1 VDTLRQYSGKV
12 VRLAAML
19 LRESDHYFI
28 SLPQDIVCLLVKL
41 REILLASNTTNTLG
55 HAIHKL
61 LIAIWTREWLPTEKD
76 PISDPTIRFLALS
89 SVDVH
94 GGFRDAKEITNPIAA
109 LEYCMRLTFLVEIH
123 LQSKKHKKNSY
134 AIAAK
139 ELSHWYIE
147 KFEST
152 FNSLRTL
159 QHRATAIAYATPS
172 LPRLWWVD
180 PDIFHIMMYEGNK
193 ITFDDL
199 SKVFNMMEKDLITS
213 WEDNVLLGLKLHIDY
228 DELYDDIS
236 NTTVGYSFLEHSQN
250 LCFRNRDQLVTAIVN
265 DQELSKQ
272 FLCDQTGPDGG
283 VLWNVLQLRSWLSS
297 YAEFAGILMARVEMT
312 AGSPARGTE
321 VACLEYRNTPTRQ
334 GRGLYVMG
342 KFLATLC
349 RYHKSQNNTMQDK
362 LIPHAL
368 DGLCSD
374 LIVQD
379 LAIARPFAELASYI
393 CFPNKPEIQA
403 CYRTFLFVKKGELFD
418 TPKLSAYLKHYTEA
432 GLGYGAG
439 VNSWRH
445 ISIGFRRQLC
455 PRIFRMM
462 ENNDNEMV
470 AALQAAHSVQT
481 ERRLYG
487 LSDESMLVESH
498 IHLQHFL
505 DASTD
510 WQNLCRIVP
519 GGQMLP
525 YNQARGVDYHDPL
538 KNSNEGRTHMGLTN
552 ANLTYIVDHLKP
564 AISSMVLSLNAEK
577 FTTQFGPLLDDMISA
592 SISKALS
599 KCHKF
604 IDILPIK

>member
-1 VDTLRQYSGKV
+1 
-12 VRLAAML
+12 ML
-19 LRESDHYFI
+19 LRQSDHYSL
-28 SLPQDIVCLLVKL
+28 SLPQDIVGLLRKL
-41 REILLASNTTNTLG
+41 QEILLTSNTTNTLG
-55 HAIHKL
+55 HAIHKV

-89 SVDVH
+89 SIDAH
-94 GGFRDAKEITNPIAA
+94 GGFQEAKEITNPIAA

-123 LQSKKHKKNSY
+123 SQSKKHKKNSQ
-134 AIAAK
+134 ATVAK
-139 ELSHWYIE
+139 ELSRWYIE

-180 PDIFHIMMYEGNK
+180 PDTFHTMMYEGNK
-193 ITFDDL
+193 IIFDDV
-199 SKVFNMMEKDLITS
+199 SKVFNKMEDDLIST
-213 WEDNVLLGLKLHIDY
+213 WEQHILLGLKLRVDY

-236 NTTVGYSFLEHSQN
+236 NTTVGYSFLNHSQN
-250 LCFRNRDQLVTAIVN
+250 QCFTNRDRLVTAIIN
-265 DQELSKQ
+265 DPELSKQ
-272 FLCDQTGPDGG
+272 FLCDQIGPDGA
-283 VLWNVLQLRSWLSS
+283 VLWNVLRLRSWLAS

-321 VACLEYRNTPTRQ
+321 VACLEYRNTPARQ

-342 KFLATLC
+342 KYLATLC

-393 CFPNKPEIQA
+393 CFPNKPEVQA
-403 CYRTFLFVKKGELFD
+403 CYRTFLFVRKGELFD
-418 TPKLSAYLKHYTEA
+418 TIKLSSYLKHYTEH

-445 ISIGFRRQLC
+445 ISIAFRRQLC
-455 PRIFRMM
+455 PRIFNMM
-462 ENNDNEMV
+462 EKNENEVV
-470 AALQAAHSVQT
+470 AALQAGHSLQT
-481 ERRLYG
+481 ERRVYG

-505 DASTD
+505 EASTD
-510 WQNLCRIVP
+510 WQKLCRIVP

-525 YNQARGVDYHDPL
+525 YNQARGVDYRDPP
-538 KNSNEGRTHMGLTN
+538 KKSNADQTHAGLTN
-552 ANLTYIVDHLKP
+552 ADLDHIADNLKP
-564 AISSMVLSLNAEK
+564 AIASMVLSLNADK
-577 FTTQFGPLLDDMISA
+577 FIAQIGPLLDDMIST

-599 KCHKF
+599 ECSC
-604 IDILPIK
+604 